1 MTVYNINFKT
11 GKLEAIDNVNLLPVG
26 SLVSYGDQANE
37 RTRAVVTG
45 SRIASHGQ
53 TCVFE
58 DGHQSEV
65 SRNVID
71 GPGGWQLVTTEGKPL
86 ILDAD
91 QIKAFIEEAMQT
103 KDRLQEELTRIQRV
117 QKKRDEQERERI
129 IIEFSW
135 LTRLDGTRSPW
146 SIGAQNLR
154 RELSRLYPKIKFS
167 VCSKSYSGGNSID
180 ASWTD
185 GPTTEQVNHILSKYQ
200 KCDFDGSQ
208 DLETYRPNIWAEI
221 FGGAKYVFGQR
232 KESVELTIGAAE
244 LGYSLTP
251 DQFDEWGSIKECV
264 EYDRET
270 IQTIYRQARAKE
282 VK

>member
-146 SIGAQNLR
+146 SIGA
-154 RELSRLYPKIKFS
+154 
-167 VCSKSYSGGNSID
+167 
-180 ASWTD
+180 
-185 GPTTEQVNHILSKYQ
+185 
-200 KCDFDGSQ
+200 
-208 DLETYRPNIWAEI
+208 
-221 FGGAKYVFGQR
+221 
-232 KESVELTIGAAE
+232 AAE